1 MLSRAEMQKEEIMW
15 DAELYG
21 KYGKERLQPTLD
33 LLARVDTMTP
43 RRILDVGCGSG
54 MSTAPLFSR
63 WQNAEIIGADKSEE
77 MLSAARKA
85 LPEVTFV
92 RFDCSKPLDGLGKFD
107 LVFSNAFIQWIKN
120 HEEFFKNAY
129 SVLNK
134 GGALA
139 IQIPMFDDMP
149 ASRAVS
155 DAEHIFPD
163 NFLDIDDE
171 RYTLCTRREYY
182 DIANA
187 VFGNALMWQTDYY
200 HRMDSHDNILEFLK
214 GTALRPYA
222 ERLDAEQTQAF
233 FDRVLKN
240 LENAYPRESD
250 GSLLF
255 TFKRL
260 FIVAYRR

>member
-1 MLSRAEMQKEEIMW
+1 MW
-15 DAELYG
+15 NAELYG
-21 KYGKERLQPTLD
+21 KYGKERLQPSLD
-33 LLARVDTMTP
+33 LLARVDTAKP
-43 RRILDVGCGSG
+43 KRILDVGCGSG
-54 MSTAPLFSR
+54 MSTAPLVAH
-63 WQNAEIIGADKSEE
+63 WNGAEIVGADKSEE
-77 MLSAARKA
+77 MLAVARKA

-120 HEEFFKNAY
+120 HAEFFKNSY

-149 ASRAVS
+149 ASRCVS

-171 RYTLCTRREYY
+171 RHVLHTREEYY
-182 DIANA
+182 SMVTE

-200 HRMDSHDNILEFLK
+200 HKMDSHDNILEFLK
-214 GTALRPYA
+214 GSALRPYM
-222 ERLDAEQTQAF
+222 ERLDESQREAF
-233 FDRVLKN
+233 LERVLSN
-240 LENAYPRESD
+240 LKNAYPREKNGD
-250 GSLLF
+250 LLF
-255 TFKRL
+255 TFRRL
-260 FIVAYRR
+260 FIVAFKK

>member
-1 MLSRAEMQKEEIMW
+1 
-15 DAELYG
+15 
-21 KYGKERLQPTLD
+21 
-33 LLARVDTMTP
+33 
-43 RRILDVGCGSG
+43 
-54 MSTAPLFSR
+54 
-63 WQNAEIIGADKSEE
+63 
-77 MLSAARKA
+77 
-85 LPEVTFV
+85 
-92 RFDCSKPLDGLGKFD
+92 
-107 LVFSNAFIQWIKN
+107 
-120 HEEFFKNAY
+120 
-129 SVLNK
+129 
-134 GGALA
+134 
-139 IQIPMFDDMP
+139 MP
-149 ASRAVS
+149 ASRAIS

-171 RYTLCTRREYY
+171 RHVLHTLKDYY
-182 DIANA
+182 LMATST
-187 VFGNALMWQTDYY
+187 FGNATMWQTDYY
-200 HRMDSHDNILEFLK
+200 HKMESHENILEFLK

>member
-1 MLSRAEMQKEEIMW
+1 MW
-15 DAELYG
+15 NAELYA
-21 KYGKERLQPTLD
+21 KYGKERLQPSLD
-33 LLARVDTMTP
+33 LLSRVETMNP
-43 RRILDVGCGSG
+43 KRILDVGCGSG
-54 MSTAPLFSR
+54 MSTAPLAKR
-63 WQNAEIIGADKSEE
+63 WENAEIIGADKSEE
-77 MLSAARKA
+77 MLAVARKTV
-85 LPEVTFV
+85 PEATFF
-92 RFDCSKPLDGLGKFD
+92 RFDCSKPMDGLGKFD

-120 HEEFFKNAY
+120 QREFFSNAR

-139 IQIPMFDDMP
+139 IQIPLFDDMP
-149 ASRAVS
+149 ASRAIS

-171 RYTLCTRREYY
+171 RHVLHALKDYY
-182 DIANA
+182 LMATST
-187 VFGNALMWQTDYY
+187 FGNATMWQTDYY
-200 HRMDSHDNILEFLK
+200 HKMESHENILEFLK

>member
-1 MLSRAEMQKEEIMW
+1 MW
-15 DAELYG
+15 NAELYG
-21 KYGKERLQPTLD
+21 KYGKERLQPSLD
-33 LLARVDTMTP
+33 LLARVDTMQP

-54 MSTAPLFSR
+54 MSTAPLVSR
-63 WQNAEIIGADKSEE
+63 WQNAEIVGADKSEE
-77 MLSAARKA
+77 MLNAARKA

-92 RFDCSKPLDGLGKFD
+92 LFDCSKPLEGLGKFD

-120 HEEFFKNAY
+120 HEEFFNNAHAA
-129 SVLNK
+129 LNK

-149 ASRAVS
+149 ASRAVF

-171 RYTLCTRREYY
+171 RYTLHTLREYY
-182 DIANA
+182 DMAAA

-200 HRMDSHDNILEFLK
+200 HKMESHENILEFLK
-214 GTALRPYA
+214 GSALRPYM
-222 ERLDAEQTQAF
+222 ERLDQNQRKAF
-233 FDRVLKN
+233 LERVLSNLKN
-240 LENAYPRESD
+240 SYPPEKD

-255 TFKRL
+255 MFRRL
-260 FIVAYRR
+260 FIVCFKR

>member
-1 MLSRAEMQKEEIMW
+1 MW
-15 DAELYG
+15 NAELYG
-21 KYGKERLQPTLD
+21 KFGKERLQPTLD
-33 LLARVDTMTP
+33 LLARVDTMNP
-43 RRILDVGCGSG
+43 KRILDVGCGSG
-54 MSTAPLFSR
+54 LSTAPLVSH
-63 WQNAEIIGADKSEE
+63 WHDAEITGADKSEE
-77 MLSAARKA
+77 MLAVARKT

-92 RFDCSKPLDGLGKFD
+92 RFDCSKPLDGLGRFD

-155 DAEHIFPD
+155 DAEHIFPA

-171 RYTLCTRREYY
+171 RHLLHTRQEYY
-182 DIANA
+182 DIANG

-200 HRMDSHDNILEFLK
+200 HKMDSHENILEFLK
-214 GTALRPYA
+214 GSALRPYM
-222 ERLDAEQTQAF
+222 ERLDAGQQEAF
-233 FDRVLKN
+233 LDRVLSN
-240 LENAYPRESD
+240 LKNAYPPEKD

-255 TFKRL
+255 TFRRL
-260 FIVAYRR
+260 FLVCFKK

>member
-1 MLSRAEMQKEEIMW
+1 MW
-15 DAELYG
+15 NAELYG
-21 KYGKERLQPTLD
+21 KYGKERLQPSLD
-33 LLARVDTMTP
+33 LMTRVDTLNP

-54 MSTAPLFSR
+54 MSTAPLASR
-63 WQNAEIIGADKSEE
+63 WQNAEIVGADKSEE

-85 LPEVTFV
+85 CPGATFL

-120 HEEFFKNAY
+120 HEEFFGNVYA
-129 SVLNK
+129 VLNK

-139 IQIPMFDDMP
+139 IQIPLFDDMP

-171 RYTLCTRREYY
+171 RHVLHTREEYY
-182 DIANA
+182 DMATS

-200 HRMDSHDNILEFLK
+200 HKMQSHDGILEFLK
-214 GTALRPYA
+214 GSALRPYM
-222 ERLDAEQTQAF
+222 ERLDGSQQEAF
-233 FDRVLKN
+233 LDRVLSNLKN
-240 LENAYPRESD
+240 SYTREKN
-250 GSLLF
+250 GELFF
-255 TFKRL
+255 TFRRL
-260 FIVAYRR
+260 FLLCFKK